1 MNKLDLNR
9 INEYASYKVE
19 VEENDYIF
27 ETDHNIQYGVS
38 FDPDNANDQ
47 QAMRSRLFLRW
58 FNAYGQQAEYY
69 TRTEMIKDE
78 AEENYIAIIVKR
90 THPQLPTII
99 DVFDK
104 QIAMFRANKPE

>member
-1 MNKLDLNR
+1 MNKLDINR

-19 VEENDYIF
+19 LEENDYIF
-27 ETDHNIQYGVS
+27 ETDYNIQYGVS
-38 FDPDNANDQ
+38 FDP
-47 QAMRSRLFLRW
+47 
-58 FNAYGQQAEYY
+58 
-69 TRTEMIKDE
+69 
-78 AEENYIAIIVKR
+78 EENYIAIIVKR

>member
-1 MNKLDLNR
+1 MATKATTFTPQDWAEHEKFVQMFRAAKQRKREWQAKIEVKLA
-9 INEYASYKVE
+9 EK
-19 VEENDYIF
+19 EER
-27 ETDHNIQYGVS
+27 VRRRR
-38 FDPDNANDQ
+38 A
-47 QAMRSRLFLRW
+47 
-58 FNAYGQQAEYY
+58 
-69 TRTEMIKDE
+69 E